1 MLSLKKTP
9 KISRE
14 AMLNSKPARNDALS
28 WEKND
33 EGEAA
38 ITLTRGDTRKV
49 RFLSK
54 IFWIPEK
61 RTLVLDEIGTQ
72 VWEMCDGRTTV
83 SAMINRLSEAHKLNT
98 KEAEIS
104 LLAYLKQL
112 GRKRLVGFVVDKQ
125 DLPRK
130 KPSRQSRSGKAWGR

>member
-14 AMLNSKPARNDALS
+14 AMLNSKPSRNDSLS

-33 EGEAA
+33 EGETA
-38 ITLTRGDTRKV
+38 ITLTRGDTKKV
-49 RFLSK
+49 RILSK

-83 SAMINRLSEAHKLNT
+83 SAMIRKLSEAHKLNT

-112 GRKRLVGFVVDKQ
+112 GGKRLVGFVVEKQ
-125 DLPRK
+125 DLPRRK
-130 KPSRQSRSGKAWGR
+130 KPRENSSGKAWGR